1 MKSYKLEN
9 HKYAN
14 MQIIENDLSHKKIG
28 EYKTYTL
35 ISYTTAI
42 LTVCPTSKMVVLGNS
57 LYSMTTRKHVSWFID
72 WAHKMGILPKEIT
85 YKDIKKAIEDSH
97 LDILYF

>member
-14 MQIIENDLSHKKIG
+14 MEIIENDLSHKEIG

-35 ISYTTAI
+35 ISYTTGI
-42 LTVCPTSKMVVLGNS
+42 LTVCPKMVVLGNS
-57 LYSMTTRKHVSWFID
+57 LYSMTTRKHVSWCLLTGPIKRGFF
-72 WAHKMGILPKEIT
+72 PK
-85 YKDIKKAIEDSH
+85 KLHIKSLRK
-97 LDILYF
+97 L